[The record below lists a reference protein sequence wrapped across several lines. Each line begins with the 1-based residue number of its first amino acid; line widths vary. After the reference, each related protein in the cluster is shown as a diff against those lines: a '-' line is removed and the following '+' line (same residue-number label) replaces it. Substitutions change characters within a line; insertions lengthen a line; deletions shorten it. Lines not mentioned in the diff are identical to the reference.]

1 LLGVIAL
8 GASASLLA
16 ACSGSAQP
24 AASTAPAATSGPVSS
39 APAKPAATLSGARS
53 TEASP
58 AQPKAGGTLRALSTQ
73 DLAPIDGHYH
83 HPGNGLSSWTV
94 YEPLITYD
102 DDLKPQPLLAET
114 WDQSSDAKQIAITL
128 RLEDV
133 YRRRTGLMLFS
144 HDNGRSWLE
153 TLASDMAELLGWSA
167 DRRREEISRTMLAID
182 RMFTFRADSESAG
195 RYAELTKGS
204 TR

>member
-1 LLGVIAL
+1 MAEHIVDEILP
-8 GASASLLA
+8 
-16 ACSGSAQP
+16 GSATRRSRRLSRGVLPGADGRLPTQADWTALAHATGTTPDCLREWCGVYGSELEAVAARLSTTNIDEP
-24 AASTAPAATSGPVSS
+24 A
-39 APAKPAATLSGARS
+39 LRW
-53 TEASP
+53 
-58 AQPKAGGTLRALSTQ
+58 LRAMTRYAVDCEMAQ
-73 DLAPIDGHYH
+73 
-83 HPGNGLSSWTV
+83 
-94 YEPLITYD
+94 
-102 DDLKPQPLLAET
+102 
-114 WDQSSDAKQIAITL
+114 

-195 RYAELTKGS
+195 QYAELTKGS